1 MLYVVTQT
9 SDYDKVIRG
18 QSYPTLGTLLPYLGA
33 QSAYQRNPSYP
44 TFTDKVI
51 CGLRGKLSHYG
62 GALRCSEIRLIWY
75 ETGYRES
82 RRAPNLL

>member
-9 SDYDKVIRG
+9 PDGINSLGG
-18 QSYPTLGTLLPYLGA
+18 QSYPTLEMLLPYLGA
-33 QSAYQRNPSYP
+33 QSAHQRNLSYP

-62 GALRCSEIRLIWY
+62 GALRCLEGSFVWY
-75 ETGYRES
+75 EMGY
-82 RRAPNLL
+82 

>member
-1 MLYVVTQT
+1 M
-9 SDYDKVIRG
+9 
-18 QSYPTLGTLLPYLGA
+18 PYLGA
-33 QSAYQRNPSYP
+33 QRAHQRNLSYP
-44 TFTDKVI
+44 TFTNKVI

-62 GALRCSEIRLIWY
+62 RALRCYESRFIWY